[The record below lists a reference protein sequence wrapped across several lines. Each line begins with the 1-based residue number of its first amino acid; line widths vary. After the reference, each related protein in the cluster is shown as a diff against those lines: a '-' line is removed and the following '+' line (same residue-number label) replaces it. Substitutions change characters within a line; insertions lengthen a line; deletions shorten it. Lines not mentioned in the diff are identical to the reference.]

1 MAIPLIDLYA
11 QYQSIKPE
19 IDDAMQ
25 QVIRDS
31 AFIGGPYL
39 KAFEDAFAAYCSVPF
54 GVGTSSGTTALH
66 LVFAALG
73 IGPGDEVITVPN
85 TFIATVETI
94 VQTGAKP
101 VFVDVCEDT
110 MNLDPTKLEAAITNK
125 TRAIVPVHLYGQ
137 LADMDAI
144 MEIANRHQLAVIED
158 AAQAHGAEY
167 KKNRAGHFGTAAT
180 FSFFP
185 GKILG
190 AFGDAGIVITKDET
204 LAQKM
209 KMLANHGRVE
219 KYEHEIS
226 GYNYRLDPLQ
236 AAILQVKLS
245 HLETWLEKRRD
256 HAQFYNACFKNT
268 PIQTPVERDGNRHVH
283 TYYVIRTQ
291 KRDAIET
298 VLHKEDIATQVHY
311 PIPLHQQPAFKK
323 MAHKEGDF
331 PVAEKTAKEILSL
344 PLYPELTREQIQHIA
359 ERVLSVF

>member
-39 KAFEDAFAAYCSVPF
+39 KTFEDAFAAYCNVPY

-110 MNLDPTKLEAAITNK
+110 MNLDPAKLEAAITNK

-137 LADMDAI
+137 LADMDPI
-144 MEIANRHQLAVIED
+144 MEIANRHRLAVIED

-167 KKNRAGHFGTAAT
+167 KKNRAGHYGTAAT

-190 AFGDAGIVITKDET
+190 AFGDAGMVVTTDET
-204 LAQKM
+204 LSQKM
-209 KMLANHGRVE
+209 RMLANHGRVE

-226 GYNYRLDPLQ
+226 GFNYRLDPLQ
-236 AAILQVKLS
+236 AAILQVKLN
-245 HLETWLEKRRD
+245 HLESWLEQRRK
-256 HAQFYNACFKNT
+256 HATLYNACFENSSVK
-268 PIQTPVERDGNRHVH
+268 TPVERPGNRHVH
-283 TYYVIRTQ
+283 TYYVIRTR
-291 KRDAIET
+291 KRTEIEAA
-298 VLHKEDIATQVHY
+298 LHQADIATQIHY
-311 PIPLHQQPAFKK
+311 PIPLHKQPAYRHLGYT
-323 MAHKEGDF
+323 AGAF
-331 PVAEKTAKEILSL
+331 PCAEKAADEILSL
-344 PLYPELTREQIQHIA
+344 PLYPELTQAQIKQIA
-359 ERVLSVF
+359 QLVLGVC

>member
-1 MAIPLIDLYA
+1 MTIPLIDLYA

-19 IDDAMQ
+19 IDDAIQ

-31 AFIGGPYL
+31 AFIGGSYL
-39 KAFEDAFAAYCSVPF
+39 KTFEDTFAAYCQVPY
-54 GVGTSSGTTALH
+54 GVGASSGTTALH

-73 IGPGDEVITVPN
+73 IGPGDEIITVPN

-101 VFVDVCEDT
+101 VFVDVCDDT
-110 MNLDPTKLEAAITNK
+110 MNLDPTKLESAITNK

-137 LADMDAI
+137 LDDMDPI
-144 MEIANRHQLAVIED
+144 MEIAHRHQIAVIED

-180 FSFFP
+180 FSFHP
-185 GKILG
+185 AKVLG
-190 AFGDAGIVITKDET
+190 AFGDAGIIVTKDEI

-236 AAILQVKLS
+236 AAILQVKLK

-256 HAQFYNACFKNT
+256 HAQFYNTCFENTNIKT
-268 PIQTPVERDGNRHVH
+268 PIERAGNRHIY

-291 KRDAIET
+291 KRNAIEKA
-298 VLHKEDIATQVHY
+298 LQEADIAAQVHY
-311 PIPLHQQPAFKK
+311 PIPLHIQPAFKK
-323 MAHKEGDF
+323 LGYKEGDF
-331 PVAEKTAKEILSL
+331 PVAEETANEILTL
-344 PLYPELTREQIQHIA
+344 PLYPELTRNQIQHIA

>member
-19 IDDAMQ
+19 IDAAMQ

-39 KAFEDAFAAYCSVPF
+39 KTFEDAFATYCNLPH

-66 LVFAALG
+66 LVFAALD

-94 VQTGAKP
+94 VQTGARP
-101 VFVDVCEDT
+101 VFVDVCPDT
-110 MNLDPTKLEAAITNK
+110 LNLDPAKLEAAITDK

-137 LADMDAI
+137 LADMAPI
-144 MEIANRHQLAVIED
+144 AEIAQKYNLAIIED
-158 AAQAHGAEY
+158 SAQAHGAEY
-167 KKNRAGHFGTAAT
+167 KKNRAGHYGTAAT

-190 AFGDAGIVITKDET
+190 AFGDAGMVVTKDDN

-236 AAILQVKLS
+236 AAILQVKLN

-256 HAQFYNACFKNT
+256 HAHFYNACFENT
-268 PIQTPVERDGNRHVH
+268 PVQTPIEREGNRHVH
-283 TYYVIRTQ
+283 TYYVIRTKQ
-291 KRDAIET
+291 RNAIEQA
-298 VLHKEDIATQVHY
+298 LHKVDIATQVHY
-311 PIPLHQQPAFKK
+311 PIPLHKQPAFKK
-323 MAHKEGDF
+323 LGYKEGDF
-331 PVAEKTAKEILSL
+331 PVAEETAHEILSL

-359 ERVLSVF
+359 TQVLSVF